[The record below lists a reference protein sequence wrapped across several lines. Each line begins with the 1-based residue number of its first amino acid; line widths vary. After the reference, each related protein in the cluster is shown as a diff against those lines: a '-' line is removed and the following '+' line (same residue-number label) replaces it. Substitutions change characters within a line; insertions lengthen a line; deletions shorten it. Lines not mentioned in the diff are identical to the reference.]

1 MNSVAFATAAA
12 GKIIIREEISRD
24 ILAREALLDRAFGL
38 ERRRKT
44 SERLREGR
52 LAARGL
58 ALSALRDGVLVG
70 TLRFW
75 AIEAGDGREALLL
88 GPIAVAAAQRA
99 QGLGGAMI
107 RLGLERARAFGHKAV
122 LLVGD
127 APYYERFGFS
137 RAGAANLDMPGPV
150 DRARF
155 LALELVDGALAGA
168 EGLLRPTGALAAPTR
183 ERGWLRAA

>member
-24 ILAREALLDRAFGL
+24 FLAREALLDRAFGL
-38 ERRRKT
+38 DRWRKT

-52 LAARGL
+52 LPAQGL
-58 ALSALRDGVLVG
+58 SFSALRDGVLVG

-75 AIEAGDGREALLL
+75 PIEAGEGRDALLL
-88 GPIAVAAAQRA
+88 GPIAVGVAQRA
-99 QGLGGAMI
+99 QGLGGALI

-127 APYYERFGFS
+127 APYYQRFGFS
-137 RAGAANLDMPGPV
+137 QALTENLGMPGPV
-150 DRARF
+150 NRARF
-155 LALELVDGALAGA
+155 LALELQEGALAGA
-168 EGLLRPTGALAAPTR
+168 QGMLRPAGALAAR
-183 ERGWLRAA
+183 ERGWIRAA

>member
-24 ILAREALLDRAFGL
+24 FLAREALLDRAFGL

-52 LAARGL
+52 LPAQGL
-58 ALSALRDGVLVG
+58 SFSALRDGVLVG

-75 AIEAGDGREALLL
+75 PIEAGEGRDALLL
-88 GPIAVAAAQRA
+88 GPIAVGAAQRA
-99 QGLGGAMI
+99 QGLGGALI

-127 APYYERFGFS
+127 APYYQRFGFS
-137 RAGAANLDMPGPV
+137 RAGAEHLELPGPV
-150 DRARF
+150 ALDRF
-155 LALELVDGALAGA
+155 LALELAPGALLGA
-168 EGLLRPTGALAAPTR
+168 RGMVRANGRFAASVEGRRLAA
-183 ERGWLRAA
+183 